1 MIHDSRGVIDMP
13 VKLAV
18 CFLILGLM
26 VPVVMEATEDADREM
41 SLYDLRARA
50 SDLEDAIH
58 RAYSDG
64 SVVTLGMDIP
74 YGQCLEVGGEGVDSH
89 LMRLIADG
97 REVETR
103 FIDDPTVAVI
113 GPEVVLS
120 GNCTVVIDGRTD
132 RDEGPGVRVSVL

>member
-26 VPVVMEATEDADREM
+26 VPVVMEATEDTDREM

-103 FIDDPTVAVI
+103 FIDDPTVAVLGSEI
-113 GPEVVLS
+113 MIS
-120 GNCTVVIDGRTD
+120 GNCTVVIDGMSD
-132 RDEGPGVRVSVL
+132 PEEGPGVRVSVL

>member
-1 MIHDSRGVIDMP
+1 MIRDRRGVIDMP

-50 SDLEDAIH
+50 SDLEYAIH

-64 SVVTLGMDIP
+64 SVVTLAMDIP
-74 YGQCLEVGGEGVDSH
+74 FGQCLEVGGEGVDSH

-103 FIDDPTVAVI
+103 FIDDPTVAVL
-113 GPEVVLS
+113 GPEVVIS
-120 GNCTVVIDGRTD
+120 GNCTVVIDGMAGQD
-132 RDEGPGVRVSVL
+132 DVPGVGVSVL

>member
-1 MIHDSRGVIDMP
+1 MIRDRRGVIDMP

-41 SLYDLRARA
+41 SLYDLRVRA

-64 SVVTLGMDIP
+64 SVVTLEVDIP
-74 YGQCLEVGGEGVDSH
+74 YGQWLEVGGEGVDGH
-89 LMRLIADG
+89 LMRLVADG
-97 REVETR
+97 REVEAR
-103 FIDDPTVAVI
+103 FIDDPTVAVL
-113 GPEVVLS
+113 GPEVVIS
-120 GNCTVVIDGRTD
+120 GNCTVVIDGRAGQD
-132 RDEGPGVRVSVL
+132 DVPGVGVSVL